1 MKRGDVYRAD
11 LDPVM
16 GSEQG
21 GVRPVVIIQNDYGNL
36 SSPTVI
42 VVPLT
47 SRLKKPGQQ
56 THVLI
61 EPPEG
66 GLRHPSLVLCE
77 QVRTLEKRRLD
88 RYLGAL
94 SDQTLARVEDALLR
108 AIGAARDV

>member
-11 LDPVM
+11 LDPVV

-21 GVRPVVIIQNDYGNL
+21 GVRPVVIIQNDIGNQT
-36 SSPTVI
+36 SPTVI

-47 SRLKKPGQQ
+47 TRLKKPDQQ

-61 EPPEG
+61 APPEG

-88 RYLGAL
+88 RFLGVL
-94 SDQTLARVEDALLR
+94 SPPTLARVESALLR
-108 AIGAARDV
+108 AIGAARE

>member
-1 MKRGDVYRAD
+1 MKRGDIYRAD
-11 LDPVM
+11 LDPVT

-21 GVRPVVIIQNDYGNL
+21 GVRPVLVIQNDIGNRT
-36 SSPTVI
+36 SPTVI

-47 SRLKKPGQQ
+47 SRLKKPSQQ

-88 RYLGAL
+88 RFMGTV
-94 SDQTLARVEDALLR
+94 SQECLARVENALLR
-108 AIGAARDV
+108 AIGAARDA